1 MTSSSTSPP
10 QLSDEDV
17 NAILDGMNW
26 QDDDTVDE
34 AKENEN
40 GKEAFS
46 HLQDIQDGVELEAVT
61 SALEDMINGKSH
73 TFTSSSS
80 ILKVADG
87 EDVVVGGSSG
97 DASISLDVN
106 KLLKW
111 EKSSM
116 SRDESTCSSGNTN
129 GDGINSSM
137 E

>member
-116 SRDESTCSSGNTN
+116 SCDESKCSSSNTN

-137 E
+137 G